1 MASRAVP
8 RPQPRQPAW
17 PGLLLTASDDTLQ
30 AIAAER
36 PMNDC
41 RSDEASL
48 HDRSALQDSPGRNS
62 KIAWW
67 AARVAGEKAPLVS
80 TRIFGDQQVQWAAS
94 KRLSGMLTGLLW
106 MSCVSTKSL
115 STAYRSPVP
124 LADMAGRTSEKDG
137 SGTGRC
143 SRRAVRPTRATTP
156 RATALPRGEPHRR
169 GVR

>member
-1 MASRAVP
+1 MIGAH
-8 RPQPRQPAW
+8 
-17 PGLLLTASDDTLQ
+17 
-30 AIAAER
+30 
-36 PMNDC
+36 C
-41 RSDEASL
+41 RTP
-48 HDRSALQDSPGRNS
+48 PGRNS

-94 KRLSGMLTGLLW
+94 KRLSSMLTGLMW

-143 SRRAVRPTRATTP
+143 SRRAVRAPPGQRLLVRRLYPAAN
-156 RATALPRGEPHRR
+156 RTAEESGR
-169 GVR
+169 